1 MSRSGTQRGRPRRV
15 SSLEISA
22 AREILGAEVPLP
34 SGGVSAG
41 TRLRSA
47 LWYVVHLLSGGLL
60 AAVLFIGVPTG
71 LVFIMQRFGSDG
83 VLVGTSELGFL
94 AGVDRWVLLV
104 LGIALLAAIP
114 YGIAAAGVALRRL
127 APTLLGPSTE
137 ERIAALEAQA
147 RTLTPRWLVATFGS
161 AAGDRLAAAGLTDRE
176 PETLRLVA
184 AGLTNAEIAGRLF
197 VSVETV
203 KTHVGNL
210 LAKLGAR
217 DRTQAVI
224 AAYESGFITPTAF

>member
-1 MSRSGTQRGRPRRV
+1 MRPCAWPGEQVRDPARPPAAGLIPGDLGSPGDSR
-15 SSLEISA
+15 
-22 AREILGAEVPLP
+22 AEVPLP

-127 APTLLGPSTE
+127 APPCSARRPRSGSQLSRRKRGP
-137 ERIAALEAQA
+137 
-147 RTLTPRWLVATFGS
+147 
-161 AAGDRLAAAGLTDRE
+161 
-176 PETLRLVA
+176 
-184 AGLTNAEIAGRLF
+184 
-197 VSVETV
+197 
-203 KTHVGNL
+203 
-210 LAKLGAR
+210 
-217 DRTQAVI
+217 
-224 AAYESGFITPTAF
+224 